1 MIKSLRKR
9 HRQIW
14 VTWAI
19 LLPIGIIISWLV
31 IPDQLPVK
39 LLREAAVPPLP
50 AVVRQKDMKD
60 YTITIRTNRQ
70 NDQWQLQWSN
80 KQVLTVPSAVI
91 YYVTDSRQSITNNE
105 LIGRIEARGEYV
117 FPLRSGIKSNTHPE
131 FILYDF
137 IHEKIIEKII
147 L

>member
-9 HRQIW
+9 HRQVW
-14 VTWAI
+14 MAWAI
-19 LLPIGIIISWLV
+19 LLPVGIIISWLV
-31 IPDQLPVK
+31 VPDQLPVK
-39 LLREAAVPPLP
+39 LLQEPATLLLP
-50 AVVRQKDMKD
+50 AVAGHKDLED
-60 YTITIRTNRQ
+60 YTVTVRTDRQ

-80 KQVLTVPSAVI
+80 KQILTVPSAVI
-91 YYVTDSRQSITNNE
+91 YYVTDSRQTITNNE
-105 LIGRIEARGEYV
+105 LIGRIEARGEYI
-117 FPLRSGIKSNTHPE
+117 FPLRSGIKSNAHPE